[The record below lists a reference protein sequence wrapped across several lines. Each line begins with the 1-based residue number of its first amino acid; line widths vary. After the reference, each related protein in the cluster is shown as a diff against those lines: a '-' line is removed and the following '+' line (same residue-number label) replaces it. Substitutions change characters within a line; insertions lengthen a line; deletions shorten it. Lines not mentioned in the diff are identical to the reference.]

1 MSGLFS
7 GWKESRAVNLW
18 TTIRAALSGTAHRC
32 LSLFDRLRGPRL
44 SQTREKW
51 RVASFFGLAVVVHLA
66 AIALGFLHFEQP
78 IETIGFA
85 ATGTIETSVEMTLAL
100 EESPLPPDIETPVW
114 PPTPPEEY
122 LFTEAKQSPPP
133 VRQTVTKPM
142 VKARSGAAAGGP
154 SVSSARA
161 LALSA
166 PWPEYP
172 SAARQNGITGDGVA
186 LMMIDSRRGS
196 VTHVSMLKSTGN
208 PSLDD
213 AAMRSFRR
221 WRFRPGSI
229 SRLKAPV
236 TFRLTAQLE

>member
-1 MSGLFS
+1 L
-7 GWKESRAVNLW
+7 KTR
-18 TTIRAALSGTAHRC
+18 ICAALSSTAHRC
-32 LSLFDRLRGPRL
+32 LSLFQRLRGPRL
-44 SQTREKW
+44 SETREKW
-51 RVASFFGLAVVVHLA
+51 RIASFFGLAIVVHLA

-85 ATGTIETSVEMTLAL
+85 VTGPIETSVEMTLAL
-100 EESPLPPDIETPVW
+100 EESPVPPDIEPPVL

-133 VRQTVTKPM
+133 VRQTVTKPI
-142 VKARSGAAAGGP
+142 VKSRSGAAGAP

-166 PWPEYP
+166 PWPKYP

-208 PSLDD
+208 ASLDD

>member
-1 MSGLFS
+1 MSP
-7 GWKESRAVNLW
+7 K
-18 TTIRAALSGTAHRC
+18 ICAALSRAADRC
-32 LSLFDRLRGPRL
+32 RSLFDRWRGPRL
-44 SQTREKW
+44 SATREKW
-51 RVASFFGLAVVVHLA
+51 RIAGFFGLAVVVHLTV
-66 AIALGFLHFEQP
+66 IALGFLHFERP

-100 EESPLPPDIETPVW
+100 EESIVPPDLETPVL

-122 LFTEAKQSPPP
+122 LFTEAKESPPP
-133 VRQTVTKPM
+133 VRQSVTKPI
-142 VKARSGAAAGGP
+142 VKARSGAAGGP
-154 SVSSARA
+154 NASSARA

-208 PSLDD
+208 SSLDD
-213 AAMRSFRR
+213 AAIRSFRR

>member
-1 MSGLFS
+1 
-7 GWKESRAVNLW
+7 
-18 TTIRAALSGTAHRC
+18 
-32 LSLFDRLRGPRL
+32 
-44 SQTREKW
+44 
-51 RVASFFGLAVVVHLA
+51 
-66 AIALGFLHFEQP
+66 
-78 IETIGFA
+78 
-85 ATGTIETSVEMTLAL
+85 MTLAL
-100 EESPLPPDIETPVW
+100 DEPSVPPDIETPVL

-122 LFTEAKQSPPP
+122 LFTEEKQDLPP
-133 VRQTVTKPM
+133 VQQNVIKPI
-142 VKARSGAAAGGP
+142 VKPRRAPAGSP
-154 SVSSARA
+154 NASSARA

-172 SAARQNGITGDGVA
+172 SVARQNGITGDGVA
-186 LMMIDSRRGS
+186 LMMIDPRRGK

-208 PSLDD
+208 SSLDD

>member
-7 GWKESRAVNLW
+7 GWKESLAVNLR
-18 TTIRAALSGTAHRC
+18 TTIRAALSSTAHRC

-44 SQTREKW
+44 SDTREKW
-51 RVASFFGLAVVVHLA
+51 RVAGFVGVAVVVHLA

-85 ATGTIETSVEMTLAL
+85 GTIETSVEMTVAL
-100 EESPLPPDIETPVW
+100 EESTIPPDLDTPVLPPTL
-114 PPTPPEEY
+114 PEEY
-122 LFTEAKQSPPP
+122 LFTEVNPSPPP
-133 VRQTVTKPM
+133 VRQTVTKPIA
-142 VKARSGAAAGGP
+142 KPRSGAAGSP
-154 SVSSARA
+154 TLSSARA

-166 PWPEYP
+166 PWPTYP

-186 LMMIDSRRGS
+186 LMMIDPRRGS
-196 VTHVSMLKSTGN
+196 VTHVSMLKSTGDS
-208 PSLDD
+208 SLDD
-213 AAMRSFRR
+213 AAVRSFRR